1 MRLRIRPDD
10 LGLMNDSD
18 FRRYLSVMTSRART
32 VLLCSF
38 LALVMALG
46 SVASTVRTA
55 LSHNPAVLLAIEAE
69 RHAALAQEIA
79 DHGHSHDDGWQ
90 DEQAPGHS
98 HGHDP
103 ADHSHDVPS
112 VVAALVQMTPPAWRL
127 WSATVRD
134 APAVTKIYP
143 FEKPPKHIVTV

>member
-1 MRLRIRPDD
+1 
-10 LGLMNDSD
+10 
-18 FRRYLSVMTSRART
+18 
-32 VLLCSF
+32 
-38 LALVMALG
+38 MALG